1 MHDASRAGVRW
12 SRLRAPVSRKP
23 TNQHRYLTTWA
34 WRIKVY
40 THRSTSDSAS
50 CTLPLY
56 DPMTYRP
63 AVSGVGIAESDED
76 LLLLEGVLTEAD
88 GSER

>member
-1 MHDASRAGVRW
+1 
-12 SRLRAPVSRKP
+12 
-23 TNQHRYLTTWA
+23 
-34 WRIKVY
+34 
-40 THRSTSDSAS
+40 
-50 CTLPLY
+50 
-56 DPMTYRP
+56 MTYRP